1 MTDRQSVL
9 DRISALF
16 LRHLSIEV
24 PSEDVDL
31 LDTGV
36 LDSLTLVQLL
46 LHIEEDFGV
55 QISVEDV
62 QIDNFRSLSRITEL
76 ILSYNG
82 IEASA

>member
-24 PSEDVDL
+24 PSEDADL